1 MSQKLSSVIRSR
13 LKAIRE
19 MLARNRLTRHYAT
32 YHPYNN
38 GMHKAGWNGYLTFM
52 GVVIGFVKRAEDGSD
67 ADTLF
72 AW

>member
-38 GMHKAGWNGYLTFM
+38 GMHKAGWNDSH
-52 GVVIGFVKRAEDGSD
+52 KR
-67 ADTLF
+67 
-72 AW
+72 